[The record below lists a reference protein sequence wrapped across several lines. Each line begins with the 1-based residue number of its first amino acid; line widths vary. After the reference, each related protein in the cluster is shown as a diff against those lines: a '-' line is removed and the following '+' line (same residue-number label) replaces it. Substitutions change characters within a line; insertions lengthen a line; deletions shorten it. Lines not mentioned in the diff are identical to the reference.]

1 MIEIEKYEKQLKTK
15 TEMFSGQFMNNS
27 KWTKLFK
34 ELSNNSIETKKCFIK
49 SVFDNTL
56 REIKI
61 PNADKFNESFSK
73 TGTNDNITF
82 GGPCSFKEIEQIVF
96 PQKWTSD
103 RQMRNQKLE
112 PKSYNQNIENIKK
125 IIDSIGKFETEID
138 NGDLIIY
145 GYR

>member
-1 MIEIEKYEKQLKTK
+1 
-15 TEMFSGQFMNNS
+15 MFSGQFMNNS

-34 ELSNNSIETKKCFIK
+34 ELSNNSIEIKKCLIK
-49 SVFDNTL
+49 SVFDNIL

-82 GGPCSFKEIEQIVF
+82 GGPCAFKEIEQIIF
-96 PQKWTSD
+96 PQEWTTD

-112 PKSYNQNIENIKK
+112 QRIYNQNIENIKN
-125 IIDSIGKFETEID
+125 IIDSIGKFETEIY
-138 NGDLIIY
+138 NGNLIIY

>member
-1 MIEIEKYEKQLKTK
+1 
-15 TEMFSGQFMNNS
+15 MFSGQFMNNS

-34 ELSNNSIETKKCFIK
+34 EFSNNSIEIKKCFIK

-73 TGTNDNITF
+73 TGINDNITL
-82 GGPCSFKEIEQIVF
+82 GGPCEFKEIEQIVF
-96 PQKWTSD
+96 PQEWTSD

-112 PKSYNQNIENIKK
+112 PKIYNQNIENIKK

-138 NGDLIIY
+138 NGNLIIY